1 MLLYHS
7 GKSMQTCTPPMR
19 CKTGFADFGYGV
31 TSTAVVLQAK
41 RLNTQYPAA
50 HVRQLLILYHEAE
63 AAWHIGRVFGCPA
76 CGTRKWP
83 QKSGIITAL
92 RLLYPKQKESAT
104 AGAALL
110 GDYLPLRLELRFSPN
125 ARESE
130 ILLSLA
136 CMKCLSLSSKE
147 RSPVFCNVLRTG
159 AGTACRGR

>member
-1 MLLYHS
+1 MKQKRHGILAVFSVVPLAGRENGRKNPYNKFLIHDIPLFFCML
-7 GKSMQTCTPPMR
+7 
-19 CKTGFADFGYGV
+19 
-31 TSTAVVLQAK
+31 
-41 RLNTQYPAA
+41 
-50 HVRQLLILYHEAE
+50 
-63 AAWHIGRVFGCPA
+63 
-76 CGTRKWP
+76 
-83 QKSGIITAL
+83 TAL

>member
-1 MLLYHS
+1 MVYWPGFRLSRL
-7 GKSMQTCTPPMR
+7 R
-19 CKTGFADFGYGV
+19 NEKT
-31 TSTAVVLQAK
+31 
-41 RLNTQYPAA
+41 AA
-50 HVRQLLILYHEAE
+50 
-63 AAWHIGRVFGCPA
+63 
-76 CGTRKWP
+76 
-83 QKSGIITAL
+83 KSGIITAL
-92 RLLYPKQKESAT
+92 RFYTMKRSDMVYWPCFRLSRLRDEKTAAKSGIITASRLLYPKQKESAT

-147 RSPVFCNVLRTG
+147 RSLVFCNVLRTG